1 MCLKSKNHLNALAI
15 ALPTSDV
22 FHFFN
27 QKNWENFGNL

>member
-1 MCLKSKNHLNALAI
+1 MCLKSKNHLNALAT

-27 QKNWENFGNL
+27 QTNWEIFEKL